1 MVVIRDHL
9 ALRQL
14 NLEGL
19 FDPFEVHEG
28 GQSRAVRRLRAIPLG
43 RPMPNL
49 ELVYLWKHV

>member
-1 MVVIRDHL
+1 MIRDHL